1 MCITKQANGIHREY
15 VYSVA
20 VYQKISNEF
29 ERIDNF
35 RALAR
40 KLSFLPTE
48 LDIFDI
54 RQHYVRILFIF
65 HRLICCVLSC
75 LTPTNMNLAVYGN
88 GLMCCNDVMNNV
100 DCVIKHDVYPQKI
113 HSCSENIRGI
123 SVFVLKIS
131 VVYQKNI

>member
-1 MCITKQANGIHREY
+1 MN
-15 VYSVA
+15 YSFSKWDRIWLTTGA
-20 VYQKISNEF
+20 VIECTFRSRYIENTYIVLPYIKISNEVG
-29 ERIDNF
+29 RIDNF

-65 HRLICCVLSC
+65 QCLICCLSIC

-88 GLMCCNDVMNNV
+88 GSRVVMT
-100 DCVIKHDVYPQKI
+100 
-113 HSCSENIRGI
+113 S
-123 SVFVLKIS
+123 
-131 VVYQKNI
+131 